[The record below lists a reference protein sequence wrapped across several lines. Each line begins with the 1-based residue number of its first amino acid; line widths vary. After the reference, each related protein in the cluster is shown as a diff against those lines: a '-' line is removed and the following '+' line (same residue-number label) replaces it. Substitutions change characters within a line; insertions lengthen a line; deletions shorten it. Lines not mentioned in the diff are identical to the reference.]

1 MSISMLFSAYKVTF
15 RDAVL
20 TGFAQFPE
28 TLRDLAV
35 IDATRETPWTVLGTH
50 IKHEYTEF
58 PTSEWHGL
66 LKKDFTVTCANVPFK
81 QARDAQSPGY
91 PLPSYS
97 LVDDIY
103 FGTSETF
110 PEFEL
115 ILPDVRPEDVR
126 PEDVRPED
134 WSRLSPVQMV
144 GRMFHEMHTAY
155 WSASMVYDTH
165 HRKVG
170 NNECTPKVFLDEVTP
185 WFVHNVVNCLRRLIH
200 DDTRD
205 AFRCLRKLYTIVPR
219 GKTEIT
225 IADAMIRPGNQ
236 EHDDLRENIMTQV
249 RSTRKLNFTHNV

>member
-1 MSISMLFSAYKVTF
+1 MLFSAYKVTF

-35 IDATRETPWTVLGTH
+35 IDATRETPWTVLGTR
-50 IKHEYTEF
+50 IKREYAEF

-91 PLPSYS
+91 PMPSYS

-110 PEFEL
+110 PDFEL

-126 PEDVRPED
+126 PEDWSPEDWSPED

-144 GRMFHEMHTAY
+144 GRMFREMHTAY

-165 HRKVG
+165 QRKVG
-170 NNECTPKVFLDEVTP
+170 DVTMKAFLDEVIP
-185 WFVHNVVNCLRRLIH
+185 WFVHNVVNCLRRS
-200 DDTRD
+200 DTCD

-219 GKTEIT
+219 GKTEVT

-249 RSTRKLNFTHNV
+249 RSARKLNFTHNV